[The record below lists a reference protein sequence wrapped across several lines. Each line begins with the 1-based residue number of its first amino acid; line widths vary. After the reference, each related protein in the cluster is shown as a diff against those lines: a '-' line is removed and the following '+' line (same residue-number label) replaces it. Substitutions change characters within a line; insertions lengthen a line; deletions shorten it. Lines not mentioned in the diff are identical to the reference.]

1 MRLPGYL
8 PLSLFGI
15 IPLTLAAQ
23 VSFLVPQQNASVLSG
38 NIIDALSSDPDYT
51 SLLTL
56 LQKAKLIPTL
66 NKLNESTFFA
76 PTNDAIKQHTDSH
89 PLWREVLDGST
100 AELRDNVQEQ
110 LRQELFYHL
119 LNSTLSHEAPD
130 DQVTEVLKTL
140 HYPRKSTSGPPS
152 RAPPPNPPWLPTPGG
167 TLGGEPQRLRYT
179 ARDSKSF
186 IGANAFGQGGV
197 EVSKPAVNT
206 SNGLLLG
213 IGAVLDVPE
222 DLGM

>member
-1 MRLPGYL
+1 MRPLRCL
-8 PLSLFGI
+8 PLSLLI
-15 IPLTLAAQ
+15 SLPLAFAAQ
-23 VSFLVPQQNASVLSG
+23 VSLLVPQQNATVLSG
-38 NIIDALSSDPDYT
+38 NIVDALSNDPDYT

-66 NKLNESTFFA
+66 NRLNDTVFFA
-76 PTNDAIKQHTDSH
+76 PTNDAIKQHTESR
-89 PLWREVLDGST
+89 PLWREALDGSL

-119 LNSTLSHEAPD
+119 LNDTLHHEAPN
-130 DQVTEVLKTL
+130 DQDIDVHKTL

-167 TLGGEPQRLRYT
+167 TLGGEPQRLRNST
-179 ARDSKSF
+179 RDNQSF
-186 IGANAFGQGGV
+186 VGVDAFGNGGA
-197 EVSKPAVNT
+197 EISKPAVHT
-206 SNGLLLG
+206 ANGLLLG